1 MKYTSCF
8 LVFCLFVFS
17 LLGCVGPP
25 ERNDEQSTS
34 QKPQP
39 VVQPVEQKPAVEP
52 AAAATE
58 NSPDNLNTEVG
69 AKFQETKI
77 ISVYLPKIA
86 QKNTPMP
93 VVFIFDPGANG
104 NLPIGIYQPL
114 ADKFGYALVSSNV
127 SKNGQEI
134 SQGLAI
140 FKQMKKEFSG
150 MQTIDEKRVY
160 TLGFSGG
167 ARVAASIAMTEKNIS
182 GVIGCGAGLPFGEE
196 SPDTKF
202 DYFGMVGNQDFNMTE
217 LIRLDISLKKAGFN
231 NDLYVYD
238 GKHAWPPEE
247 VMKEAF
253 FWLETNAMKKQTAP
267 KNGEL
272 ITEIMQ
278 YFDKLTADLER
289 ENRIYDA
296 SKAAERAVYFLKGL
310 TNITNSESRYNT
322 LSADSRC
329 KAQFE
334 KKVKIRLEEMG
345 EQNKLL
351 GSFTTMD
358 VAWWTQTVNELNKPL
373 DDLERQNMNRR
384 LITWLGLV
392 AYLSSNNALK
402 KGQTDVAGTFLEIY
416 GTLEP
421 ANPERAYLGAVLQM
435 QLNKPDDAIGFLKKA
450 VSLGFKDSQ
459 RMSRDTAFIALQ
471 NRNDFKNLLQGSN

>member
-8 LVFCLFVFS
+8 LVFFIFVFS
-17 LLGCVGPP
+17 LLGCVAPA
-25 ERNDEQSTS
+25 ERNDEQSTNE
-34 QKPQP
+34 KPQP
-39 VVQPVEQKPAVEP
+39 VVQPVGQKPAVEP

-58 NSPDNLNTEVG
+58 NSSDNLNTGIG
-69 AKFQETKI
+69 AKFQETKT

-86 QKNTPMP
+86 QKNTPIP

-114 ADKFGYALVSSNV
+114 AEKFGYALVSSNV
-127 SKNGQEI
+127 SKNGQEL

-167 ARVAASIAMTEKNIS
+167 ARVAASVAMTEKNIS
-182 GVIGCGAGLPFGEE
+182 GVVGCGAGLPFGEE
-196 SPDTKF
+196 SPATKF

-231 NDLYVYD
+231 NDLFVYD
-238 GKHAWPPEE
+238 GKHAWPSEE

-253 FWLETNAMKKQTAP
+253 FYLETNAMKKQTAP
-267 KNGEL
+267 KKEEL
-272 ITEIMQ
+272 ITEITQ
-278 YFDKLTADLER
+278 YFDKLTTDLEN
-289 ENRIYDA
+289 EDRIYDA
-296 SKAAERAVYFLKGL
+296 SKAAERAVHFLKSL
-310 TNITNSESRYNT
+310 TNTTNLESRYQSLT
-322 LSADSRC
+322 ADQRA

-351 GSFTTMD
+351 SSFTTMD
-358 VAWWTQTVNELNKPL
+358 LTWWKQTVDELNKPN
-373 DDLERQNMNRR
+373 DDTERQNMNRR
-384 LITWLGLV
+384 LVAWLGLV

-402 KGQTDVAGTFLEIY
+402 KGQSEVAGTFLEIY

-421 ANPERAYLGAVLQM
+421 ANPEHAYLGAVLQM
-435 QLNKPDDAIGFLKKA
+435 QINKPDNAIGFLKKA
-450 VSLGFKDSQ
+450 VSLGFSDGQ
-459 RMSRDTAFIALQ
+459 RLAQDTVFITLH
-471 NRNDFKNLLQGSN
+471 NRNDFKNLLQSPN

>member
-1 MKYTSCF
+1 MES
-8 LVFCLFVFS
+8 
-17 LLGCVGPP
+17 
-25 ERNDEQSTS
+25 
-34 QKPQP
+34 
-39 VVQPVEQKPAVEP
+39 
-52 AAAATE
+52 
-58 NSPDNLNTEVG
+58 
-69 AKFQETKI
+69 
-77 ISVYLPKIA
+77 
-86 QKNTPMP
+86 
-93 VVFIFDPGANG
+93 
-104 NLPIGIYQPL
+104 
-114 ADKFGYALVSSNV
+114 
-127 SKNGQEI
+127 
-134 SQGLAI
+134 
-140 FKQMKKEFSG
+140 
-150 MQTIDEKRVY
+150 
-160 TLGFSGG
+160 
-167 ARVAASIAMTEKNIS
+167 ASIPLFAIS
-182 GVIGCGAGLPFGEE
+182 TITP
-196 SPDTKF
+196 
-202 DYFGMVGNQDFNMTE
+202 
-217 LIRLDISLKKAGFN
+217 LKKAGFN

-459 RMSRDTAFIALQ
+459 RMARDTAFIALQ
-471 NRNDFKNLLQGSN
+471 NRSDFKNLLKGTN